1 MKIKRWM
8 PLLGSVAVVLGAS
21 AAPQETAGGL
31 RYFTRAALESAD
43 MDGIAEYIDATLAK
57 CPAAFAAATDLAAT
71 RAGRA
76 RDALVLRVELARSL
90 EANVRAYHTRKPEAR
105 DRELMAWQGA
115 KEMDNFFA
123 YFKAERLRDEARAKL
138 PPPVT
143 LDVRAFGAKGDGVT
157 DDGPAI
163 RRALAAAKAK
173 APAPVTVR
181 IPAGT
186 YLVQPDAAPPPE
198 RVTFPNWRDYGADG
212 KPCKPPI
219 SRPWKDYGA
228 GFHITCHDCANL
240 VICGEEGTE
249 IRFTDSTRGGF
260 GFWGCTETALKNVVI
275 SYRDNPSTQGTIV
288 SVEKDPVSFVFKR
301 DPGYPDPDDPRF
313 LDAHSN
319 RFTAHEGTSQ
329 LFERN
334 GTGRMGTVERLSP
347 DTFRFRPFEH
357 MKTNPYWLARK
368 AGERVSVI
376 ARYSESA
383 KAYPVYMMLCS
394 FSGAEG
400 VTVYDA
406 PGQSFIFSAS
416 SAMRL
421 YDCTVRVRP
430 GSDDL
435 VSSNADG
442 CMASGMVGPY
452 IAGCRF
458 ESMEDDGINIG
469 SPVSALE
476 KISEDRFTCTP
487 LPDGDAAFQVD
498 GVTGV
503 IKGVLRKD
511 AKGRMTR
518 PFGTDT
524 ISVQSLGT
532 GAKKDVKDWIRH
544 NSWVGK
550 AGEIKPDRIIH
561 IPGTVGAIVKDT
573 SFYNLRGM
581 GIQVHCANMLVD
593 NMSVTHVTGPGMNIN
608 PLFGWGMVFDVHNVI
623 VRNCTVKDASAGF
636 VVKPGCVQ
644 PGVVPKQK
652 MIHGIRLSG
661 NVCEL
666 ARGRYELVAENMRDV
681 EVENARFSLSFKQK
695 PGAQARGMSSAD
707 ADSIRMRKLPNGD
720 EEILYSYPDPAAPA
734 REVRV
739 TIRREADGAV
749 RHKLSC
755 EMRPGWFLER
765 TSFPEVV
772 IPCEEAKRLMS
783 GSNKG
788 GVFHDSSKWPMGKW
802 QGCASPGSCCAQFAA
817 AWNDEAGRYFG
828 IEDAKGYTKTF
839 GFTRG
844 ARGVCFAQR
853 ELTWTTGSYTQDY
866 WVVTRRVAK
875 GAEPLRWYDFAD
887 IYKAWDRKQAW
898 SRTPLLARTDIP
910 AWMKDA
916 PAFTRF
922 SRQWL
927 GRPDAIRK
935 FVDWWK
941 RDIGDK
947 PVVAALWGWEKVGTW
962 WGPDYFPCHPS
973 DEVFTATMKELRG
986 RNFHPFAWPSGYN
999 WSKVIGDKGDGT
1011 YEWDGR
1017 EKFIKPVESHLVV
1030 YEDGSL
1036 CHVPAF
1042 WLRNGALT
1050 TLCGGDPWSH
1060 DWWNNLTKELARRH
1074 CDIVQVD
1081 QVVGGKLRTCW
1092 SPAHGHPVG
1101 NGLWMWQ
1108 TFRRQMEEM
1117 HAAIKSVEP
1126 NGLIGVEEPNMMY
1139 NDLVGIQ
1146 DYRDLES
1153 PADEFA
1159 GVYTYLYHGYVPT
1172 FQSNP
1177 FRDEFFSLAFAA
1189 AEGQMPFYKPD
1200 FAELEPSRPALQNG
1214 GFESLVDSVRGPAG
1228 WDRLIPSRM
1237 LQGVDAGKPLWN
1249 FSGCNNMGWLGYAVT
1264 LEYGDKHGGDVSLF
1278 FDVPAKGG
1286 RDNGNPIQVTQT
1298 VDGLEPG
1305 RYMLSAWVKTL
1316 NDATPGRDALPR
1328 VRTGSLKYG
1337 TCDGEMG
1344 EIAFPS
1350 AGEWTKISAEVSVGA
1365 QLRLVIWAP
1374 PGAKFLIDDV
1384 RLERDGREVVVS
1396 GDSSYT
1402 KFMKKWIALYQG
1414 EGKDFLANGFQIKPP
1429 ALTCDTFRF
1438 AARQERTV
1446 CFAAYES
1453 PSGAR
1458 ALVLANATGK
1468 PQRVT
1473 GEWQGRP
1480 LDITLPPHDIQL
1492 VK

>member
-1 MKIKRWM
+1 MKKLI
-8 PLLGSVAVVLGAS
+8 VALAAACATCLS
-21 AAPQETAGGL
+21 AAQTQETAGGL
-31 RYFTRAALESAD
+31 RYFTRVALESVN

-71 RAGRA
+71 RTGHE
-76 RDALVLRVELARSL
+76 RDALLLRIEIARSL
-90 EANVRAYHTRKPEAR
+90 ESYVRARHSRKPEAK
-105 DRELMAWQGA
+105 DMELLAWQGA
-115 KEMDNFFA
+115 KEMGNFLA
-123 YFKAERLRDEARAKL
+123 YFEAERLRGAARAKL

-143 LDVRAFGAKGDGVT
+143 LDVRDFGAKGDGVA

-163 RRALAAAKAK
+163 RRALAEAKK
-173 APAPVTVR
+173 RAPAPVTVR

-186 YLVQPDAAPPPE
+186 YLVQPDAEPPPE
-198 RVTFPNWRDYGADG
+198 KVTFPNLREYDADG
-212 KPCKPPI
+212 KPCKPLI

-228 GFHITCHDCANL
+228 GFHFACHGFSNL

-260 GFWGCTETALKNVVI
+260 GFWGCTETTLKNVAI

-301 DPGYPDPDDPRF
+301 DPGYPDPDETRF
-313 LDAHSN
+313 TDAHSN
-319 RFTAHEGTSQ
+319 RFTAHEGPSQ

-334 GTGRMGTVERLSP
+334 GTGRMGTVERLSA

-357 MKTNPYWLARK
+357 MKTNPYWLNRK
-368 AGERVSVI
+368 AGERISVI
-376 ARYSESA
+376 ARYSEGS
-383 KAYPVYMMLCS
+383 KGFPVYMQLCS

-406 PGQSFIFSAS
+406 PGQSFIFNAS
-416 SAMRL
+416 VAMRL
-421 YDCTVRVRP
+421 LDCTVRVRP

-442 CMASGMVGPY
+442 CMASGMIGPY
-452 IAGCRF
+452 IAGCNF

-469 SPVSALE
+469 SPVSTLE
-476 KISEDRFTCTP
+476 KISDDRLTCTP

-498 GVTGV
+498 GVMGV
-503 IKGVLRKD
+503 VKGVLRKG
-511 AKGRMTR
+511 AKGRLTR
-518 PFGTDT
+518 PLGADS
-524 ISVQSLGT
+524 ISVQSLGN
-532 GAKKDVKDWIRH
+532 GPKKDVKEWIRH

-550 AGEIKPDRIIH
+550 AGEVKPDRIIH
-561 IPGTVGAIVKDT
+561 IPGTVGAIVKDS
-573 SFYNLRGM
+573 SFRNLRGM
-581 GIQVHCANMLVD
+581 GIQVHCANMLVENVD
-593 NMSVTHVTGPGMNIN
+593 VTHVTGPGMNIN
-608 PLFGWGMVFDVHNVI
+608 PLFGWGMVFDVHNII
-623 VRNCTVKDASAGF
+623 VRNCRFKDTANGF

-644 PGVVPKQK
+644 PGVTLKQK
-652 MIHGIRLSG
+652 MIQGIRLSG
-661 NVCEL
+661 NTFEL
-666 ARGRYELVAENMRDV
+666 AKGRHVAV
-681 EVENARFSLSFKQK
+681 VENAQDVELEGVRFSLSVKQK
-695 PGAQARGMSSAD
+695 PGGAARSVKSASAD
-707 ADSIRMRKLPNGD
+707 RILMKAGAEGD
-720 EEILYSYPDPAAPA
+720 AEIVYSYNAPDAPV

-739 TIRREADGAV
+739 AVRRAADGAV
-749 RHKLSC
+749 RRRLSC
-755 EMRPGWFLER
+755 TMAPGWFLER
-765 TSFPEVV
+765 TAFPEVV
-772 IPCEEAKRLMS
+772 LRCEDAKCLVL

-788 GVFHDSSKWPMGKW
+788 GVFHDPGKWKAGTW

-817 AWNDEAGRYFG
+817 AWNDERGIYFG
-828 IEDAKGYTKTF
+828 MEDAKGYRKTF
-839 GFTRG
+839 GFNRTADGLR
-844 ARGVCFAQR
+844 FSHS

-875 GAEPLRWYDFAD
+875 GSEPLRWYDFAD
-887 IYKAWDRKQAW
+887 IYKAWDRQQIW
-898 SRTPLLARTDIP
+898 SRTPFLARPDIP

-935 FVDWWK
+935 FVDWWR

-973 DEVFTATMKELRG
+973 DEVFTATMKDLRG
-986 RNFHPFAWPSGYN
+986 KDFHPFAWPSGYN

-1030 YEDGSL
+1030 NEDGSL
-1036 CHVPAF
+1036 CHIPAF

-1050 TLCGGDPWSH
+1050 TICGGAPWTH
-1060 DWWNNLTKELARRH
+1060 DGWNNLTKELARRH

-1081 QVVGGKLRTCW
+1081 QVVGGKIRTCW

-1101 NGLWMWQ
+1101 DGLWMWQ
-1108 TFRRQMEEM
+1108 TFRKQLEEM

-1126 NGLIGVEEPNMMY
+1126 NGVIGVEEPNMMY

-1159 GVYTYLYHGYVPT
+1159 SVYSYLYHGYVPM

-1177 FRDEFFSLAFAA
+1177 FRDEFFSLAHAA
-1189 AEGQMPFYKPD
+1189 ADGQMPFYRPD

-1214 GFESLVDSVRGPAG
+1214 GFENFVDSVRGPCG
-1228 WDRLIPSRM
+1228 WDRLIPDRLM
-1237 LQGVDAGKPLWN
+1237 KGVDPKQPLWN
-1249 FSGCNNMGWLGYAVT
+1249 FTGHNNMGWFGYAAT
-1264 LEYGDKHGGDVSLF
+1264 LEYGDKHGGEVSLL

-1298 VDGLEPG
+1298 VNGLEPG
-1305 RYMLSAWVKTL
+1305 RYALSAWVK
-1316 NDATPGRDALPR
+1316 ALDGAVP
-1328 VRTGSLKYG
+1328 GSLKYG

-1350 AGEWTKISAEVSVGA
+1350 AGEWTKVSAEVSVGA

-1396 GDSSYT
+1396 GDSPYT
-1402 KFMKKWIALYQG
+1402 KFMKKWIVLYQG

-1429 ALTCDTFRF
+1429 VLACDTFRF
-1438 AARQERTV
+1438 AARKERTV